1 MLAMLNETFSVI
13 FKHRDFIMYCNYCLF
28 SVSLSKVCIV
38 EVAQYSILLKG
49 KHVGISAS
57 RPPEAG
63 NFKVMIF

>member
-1 MLAMLNETFSVI
+1 MAKKWLKTT
-13 FKHRDFIMYCNYCLF
+13 KT
-28 SVSLSKVCIV
+28 KVCIV